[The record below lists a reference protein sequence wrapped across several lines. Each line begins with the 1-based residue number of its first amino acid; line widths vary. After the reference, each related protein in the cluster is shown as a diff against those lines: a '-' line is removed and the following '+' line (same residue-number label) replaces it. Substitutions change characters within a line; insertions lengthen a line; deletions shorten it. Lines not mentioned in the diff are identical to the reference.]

1 MTNLLNKL
9 LSRFQLKLVS
19 TKPDTSLVD
28 ETVKFLN
35 RTEYSGGL
43 CGVHDVDITKEIPH
57 DYYVGDV
64 TFVKDSK
71 TRKTYFRD
79 NFRMEKKGDKY
90 HCDNNG
96 RDKYFCDYDGD
107 PNDSW
112 KKMYEETRFTTEE
125 LQEKLNETL

>member
-64 TFVKDSK
+64 VYHQKEVKGEFPQVSG
-71 TRKTYFRD
+71 KTYFRQVVGT
-79 NFRMEKKGDKY
+79 E
-90 HCDNNG
+90 H
-96 RDKYFCDYDGD
+96 KYFDYDGD
-107 PNDSW
+107 TYTP
-112 KKMYEETRFTTEE
+112 EQ